1 MRRRDGE
8 EGLGVRDL
16 DTAVESEALAEA
28 SQERSGA
35 VRVAVAGATGY
46 AGRELIAILA
56 RHPHAR
62 IVRLMSS
69 GRGKPQSGDGS
80 TTPESFPIEYSH
92 PVLRGALGARAS
104 HSPRPSSTLCH
115 PLNLEDL
122 TPSEVDLVFLATPHE
137 TSHEVVPAL
146 VERGLRVIDLSGAFR
161 LKDPSAYPRWYG
173 LEHHALGALAEA
185 VYGLPELNAAA
196 IRKAQLVSNP
206 GCYATSIILALA
218 PLVEAD
224 WLDADAGI
232 ISDAKSG
239 ASGAGRAPTEKLHFA
254 EVNENCRAYG
264 LFTHRHIPEMLQ
276 ALGLEERNF
285 TFTPHLLPITRG
297 ILSTV
302 YVRLRERRAVEEI
315 ITLFRDFYGAAPL
328 VRVYDSGLPEIQAV
342 AHTNY
347 ADLGFALD
355 LGTRRLVVVSA
366 LDNLG
371 KGAAG
376 QAVENMNLMYGFP
389 QETALR

>member
-1 MRRRDGE
+1 MRS
-8 EGLGVRDL
+8 L
-16 DTAVESEALAEA
+16 DRAVETQALAEETLV
-28 SQERSGA
+28 QGA

-56 RHPHAR
+56 RHPQAR

-69 GRGKPQSGDGS
+69 GRGKPQSGNGS
-80 TTPESFPIEYSH
+80 TTPESLPIECSH

-104 HSPRPSSTLCH
+104 RPHEVSSTLCH
-115 PLNLEDL
+115 PLDLEDL
-122 TPSEVDLVFLATPHE
+122 TPSDVDVVFLATPHE

-161 LKDPSAYPRWYG
+161 LKDPGGYPRWYG
-173 LEHHALGALAEA
+173 FEHDAPGALAEA
-185 VYGLPELNAAA
+185 VYGLPELNATA
-196 IRKAQLVSNP
+196 IRKAQLVANP

-224 WLDADAGI
+224 WLDAGAGI
-232 ISDAKSG
+232 ICDAKSG

-276 ALGLEERNF
+276 ALGLEERSF

-302 YVRLRERRAVEEI
+302 YVRLRERRATEEI
-315 ITLFRDFYGAAPL
+315 VALFRDFYSASPL

-355 LGTRRLVVVSA
+355 LGTRRLVVVST

-389 QETALR
+389 QEMALR

>member
-1 MRRRDGE
+1 
-8 EGLGVRDL
+8 RDL

-46 AGRELIAILA
+46 AGRELIGILA
-56 RHPHAR
+56 RHPQAR

-69 GRGKPQSGDGS
+69 GRGKAPGRSHSRNPAGDRA
-80 TTPESFPIEYSH
+80 SFPIEQSH
-92 PVLRGALGARAS
+92 PVLRGLGARGSRSLRSEPALS
-104 HSPRPSSTLCH
+104 EAKGQARPREVSSTLCH
-115 PLNLEDL
+115 PLDLEDL
-122 TPSEVDLVFLATPHE
+122 TPSEADLVFLATPHE

-161 LKDPSAYPRWYG
+161 LKNPSAYPRWYG

-185 VYGLPELNAAA
+185 VYGLPEINAAA

-224 WLDADAGI
+224 WLDAGAGI

-276 ALGLEERNF
+276 ALGLEESSF

-302 YVRLRERRAVEEI
+302 YARLRERRA
-315 ITLFRDFYGAAPL
+315 
-328 VRVYDSGLPEIQAV
+328 
-342 AHTNY
+342 
-347 ADLGFALD
+347 
-355 LGTRRLVVVSA
+355 
-366 LDNLG
+366 
-371 KGAAG
+371 
-376 QAVENMNLMYGFP
+376 
-389 QETALR
+389 

>member
-80 TTPESFPIEYSH
+80 TIPESLPIEYSH

-104 HSPRPSSTLCH
+104 HSLRSEPALSEAKGQARPREVSSTLCH
-115 PLNLEDL
+115 PLDLEDL
-122 TPSEVDLVFLATPHE
+122 TPSEADLVFLATPHE

-161 LKDPSAYPRWYG
+161 LKDPGGYPRWYG
-173 LEHHALGALAEA
+173 FEHDAPGALAEA

-224 WLDADAGI
+224 WLDA
-232 ISDAKSG
+232 
-239 ASGAGRAPTEKLHFA
+239 
-254 EVNENCRAYG
+254 
-264 LFTHRHIPEMLQ
+264 
-276 ALGLEERNF
+276 
-285 TFTPHLLPITRG
+285 
-297 ILSTV
+297 
-302 YVRLRERRAVEEI
+302 
-315 ITLFRDFYGAAPL
+315 
-328 VRVYDSGLPEIQAV
+328 
-342 AHTNY
+342 
-347 ADLGFALD
+347 
-355 LGTRRLVVVSA
+355 
-366 LDNLG
+366 
-371 KGAAG
+371 
-376 QAVENMNLMYGFP
+376 
-389 QETALR
+389 